1 MRTERPALGL
11 SVWGTVPRPRFSM
24 AGILMF
30 MSTASAF
37 TEFSRVPLSH
47 VPFAYSIYHTPQRID
62 EAKTISLIRFSSYVL
77 ILDKTSRVFYI
88 LIMLRL
94 STKGQYGVRAMFE
107 IARGYPENPLTIKEI
122 SERQDVSVA
131 YLEQILN
138 KLRKAGIVRSVK
150 GPGGGYLLAREPGH
164 ITIAEILK
172 ELEGPVAITSCLD
185 PEEGCS
191 RVEGCVTH
199 LLWRSLGA
207 KIEAF
212 LETITLK
219 DLLEKEPILKGVDHD
234 DSLYRFDVA

>member
-1 MRTERPALGL
+1 
-11 SVWGTVPRPRFSM
+11 
-24 AGILMF
+24 
-30 MSTASAF
+30 
-37 TEFSRVPLSH
+37 
-47 VPFAYSIYHTPQRID
+47 
-62 EAKTISLIRFSSYVL
+62 
-77 ILDKTSRVFYI
+77 
-88 LIMLRL
+88 MLKL

-107 IARGYPENPLTIKEI
+107 IARGYPEHPVTIKEI

-138 KLRKAGIVRSVK
+138 KLRRAGIIKSVR
-150 GPGGGYLLAREPGH
+150 GPGGGYLLAAEPRV
-164 ITIAEILK
+164 ITIASILK

-199 LLWRSLGA
+199 LLWKSLGA

-219 DLLEKEPILKGVDHD
+219 DLVEKEPLLKGVHHKKM
-234 DSLYRFDVA
+234 LYRFDVA